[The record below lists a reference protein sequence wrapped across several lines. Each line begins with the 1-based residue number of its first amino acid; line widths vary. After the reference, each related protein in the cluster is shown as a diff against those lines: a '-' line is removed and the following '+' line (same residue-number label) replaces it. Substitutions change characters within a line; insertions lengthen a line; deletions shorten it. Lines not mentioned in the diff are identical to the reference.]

1 MILPKLSRTAL
12 AVAVGSSALS
22 ATVLVPSAAIAA
34 PTAKIWSAGS
44 TIYARADRLPPGH
57 KVCTMHVPPAPYDIV
72 GTYLGSQQGTNI
84 TRSTNGSSITLEMRG
99 AWPAS
104 YVVHFECSNNDVS
117 FHYSVDRRVSV
128 GGLS

>member
-12 AVAVGSSALS
+12 AVAVGASALS
-22 ATVLVPSAAIAA
+22 ATVLVPSSASAA
-34 PTAKIWSAGS
+34 PVTKVWSAGS

-84 TRSTNGSSITLEMRG
+84 TRSTNGSSITLSMAG

-104 YVVHFECSNNDVS
+104 YDVRFECNHNDNPLLFGVN
-117 FHYSVDRRVSV
+117 RRVSV